1 MGLQRCSFLKRNGY
15 QQSRWT
21 AAICMD
27 IIVCARLFIRRH
39 SFPDYRRSGRRQR
52 IREVSGMDG
61 CWGLRIGWRKNVS
74 CEEGDIDRRST
85 NELRFMT
92 VFSRKPSSTWENLK
106 VKLKPYQRYGGNR
119 SGENWAALEQLEQ
132 QLKQCG
138 WNTDIPLGS
147 IYLHGYYEERNK

>member
-1 MGLQRCSFLKRNGY
+1 M
-15 QQSRWT
+15 
-21 AAICMD
+21 
-27 IIVCARLFIRRH
+27 
-39 SFPDYRRSGRRQR
+39 
-52 IREVSGMDG
+52 E
-61 CWGLRIGWRKNVS
+61 KNRFA

-106 VKLKPYQRYGGNR
+106 VKLKLYQRYGGNR

>member
-1 MGLQRCSFLKRNGY
+1 MYAPDFLSEDTVFQTTADLGDGRGFEKCPV
-15 QQSRWT
+15 WT
-21 AAICMD
+21 AAGDCG
-27 IIVCARLFIRRH
+27 
-39 SFPDYRRSGRRQR
+39 S
-52 IREVSGMDG
+52 DG
-61 CWGLRIGWRKNVS
+61 ENRFA

-106 VKLKPYQRYGGNR
+106 VKLKLYQRYGGNR